1 MKKTI
6 IFAIALSICLSLFAC
21 NRTENDESSDK
32 PKDES
37 SAVVEENSN
46 EESVVSGEA
55 SDEASDE
62 VSEESREVSV
72 AEVIPA
78 AQLQTMDKEAIV
90 SYAKSLLDMID
101 NGISEISDDFFYPE
115 KDEDLPSPDDEGFAK
130 IQGNTNLCLRIIQNH
145 DFCRYDFDSASVETD
160 NKTVDAIWGVQ
171 SAIANSFLTYKR
183 CYENG
188 EYDEARNA
196 LASISND
203 YYNIIFEKTE
213 VVIMDKI
220 FSAFHDDEAFDDRID
235 YHPQKYRLPPYRN
248 YVSNEKNSDLSR
260 SAIQWFYGSSSLT
273 DSKGDG
279 YAAALYPYGVLSVCR
294 YPRSHDVFDD
304 FIVIETTLPLRS
316 MDIST
321 IAGETMIKF
330 DPYGDYY
337 GKCWRFRV
345 RPNCAFDSAEILPI
359 DTENEEVT
367 FVLYDENGDEIKRIT
382 FNYMTYVFRE
392 TYPA

>member
-62 VSEESREVSV
+62 VSEESREISV

-130 IQGNTNLCLRIIQNH
+130 IQGNTNLCLRIVQNH

-220 FSAFHDDEAFDDRID
+220 FSAFHDDEAFGDRID

-260 SAIQWFYGSSSLT
+260 SAIQWFYGYSSLT

-321 IAGETMIKF
+321 IAGETTIKF

-337 GKCWRFRV
+337 GKCYRFRV

-359 DTENEEVT
+359 DEENEEVT
-367 FVLYDENGDEIKRIT
+367 FVLYDENGGEIKRIT

>member
-6 IFAIALSICLSLFAC
+6 IILLILSICISLFAC
-21 NRTENDESSDK
+21 NRTENDESSDA

-46 EESVVSGEA
+46 EESVVSG
-55 SDEASDE
+55 EASDE

-220 FSAFHDDEAFDDRID
+220 RSAFHDDEAFDDRID

-260 SAIQWFYGSSSLT
+260 SAIQWFYGYSSLT

-294 YPRSHDVFDD
+294 YPSSYDVFDD

-359 DTENEEVT
+359 DEENEEVT